1 VIFGVLVFWW
11 LILFCTTKTPSAA
24 AETNLY
30 RIAQSIERELAQKMN
45 TQEKSRQIKSWA
57 IELGFDACGIAKVQ
71 TLPENARNLESW
83 LGNGYN
89 AGMKYLGKYLNKR
102 SDIKNLVE
110 NAKTVIVV
118 LSGYNPSVYPFKNKH
133 LKISRYALAA
143 DYHKTVKNKL
153 KLLLK
158 KIKENYGE
166 LEGRTFVDSAPLFE
180 KAWAHKAGL
189 GWIGKN
195 SLLLNKE
202 FGSFC
207 FLGEL
212 VVNLELEYD
221 SPVQTTCE
229 SCKLCIESC
238 PTRAIV
244 SPHVID
250 ANYCIAYNTI
260 ENKGQVPKEV
270 QRKMNGW
277 IYGCDICQEV
287 CPWNKKSI
295 INSKSEFIS
304 LDNFKSM
311 NDSDWVNLSKE
322 EFNKLFKNSPIKRA
336 GYERF
341 KRNIDANLKSNF
353 SS

>member
-1 VIFGVLVFWW
+1 MTL
-11 LILFCTTKTPSAA
+11 
-24 AETNLY
+24 
-30 RIAQSIERELAQKMN
+30 
-45 TQEKSRQIKSWA
+45 QEKSVQIKSWA
-57 IELGFDACGIAKVQ
+57 LELGFDDCGIAKAGP
-71 TLPENARNLESW
+71 LPENAKYLKSW
-83 LGNGYN
+83 ISKGYN
-89 AGMKYLGKYLNKR
+89 ASMKYLGNYLQKR
-102 SDIKNLVE
+102 SDVKNLVE
-110 NAKTVIVV
+110 NAKSIIVV
-118 LSGYNPSVYPFKNKH
+118 LSGYNPSFYPFKDKH

-153 KLLLK
+153 KKLLK

-221 SPVQTTCE
+221 SPVQTTCGT
-229 SCKLCIESC
+229 CTLCIESC

-250 ANYCIAYNTI
+250 ANCCIAYNTI
-260 ENKGQVPKEV
+260 ENKGPVPKEV
-270 QRKMNGW
+270 RQKMNGW

-295 INSKSEFIS
+295 LKSKAEFIS

-311 NDSDWVNLSKE
+311 NDSHWEKLSRVD
-322 EFNKLFKNSPIKRA
+322 FYKLFINSPIKRA
-336 GYERF
+336 GYDRL
-341 KRNIDANLKSNF
+341 KRNIEANLKLE
-353 SS
+353 